1 MHFRT
6 YWLLHCRAQYR
17 IAFLIGP
24 FPLLALVVVLL
35 MLAAYPWSGTWSPAI
50 SVSDKS
56 SPVASVVYAQPDFTT
71 HTLYATGQN
80 TLKNASSI
88 AADNHGGF
96 YVADYGNN
104 RVLHFPETVTTGA
117 GPSADQVYGQPDFTS
132 HATQSGA
139 AGLNYPHGVAID
151 PRGGLYISDMFNN
164 RVLHYSPGSINAD
177 RVYGQPDF
185 VTTRS
190 NSWGLSAGSLFQPQG
205 LAADS
210 TGLYVADSAN
220 NRVLHYPMGSVV
232 ADRVYGQG
240 APGDSQANFT
250 SNTSGNGATGLD
262 DPRDVAVDST
272 GLYVADSGNHRV
284 VHYAVGNPIADRVYG
299 QPNFAASSVMAN
311 QGLTNP
317 TAATLNKPTQVA
329 LDSTGGL
336 YVADRN
342 NNRVVYYP
350 PYTQTGT
357 NDEQAVRVFGQKGFT
372 TSGSSTS
379 ASSFH
384 GPGGVAVDTS
394 GNVFVLDIFNQRVLK
409 FAPVQ
414 SRLNRLP
421 LHSAPITFQLKQ
433 VGLA

>member
-1 MHFRT
+1 MLTRDDERSSGSART
-6 YWLLHCRAQYR
+6 R
-17 IAFLIGP
+17 IAILTGS
-24 FPLLALVVVLL
+24 FPLLVFVLVLL
-35 MLAAYPWSGTWSPAI
+35 ILAAYPWSVSLSPVI
-50 SVSDKS
+50 PVSDKS
-56 SPVASVVYAQPDFTT
+56 SPVACVVYAQPDFTT

-80 TLKNASSI
+80 TLKNAGSI

-104 RVLHFPETVTTGA
+104 RVLHFPETVDTGA
-117 GPSADQVYGQPDFTS
+117 GPAADQVYGQPDFAS
-132 HATQSGA
+132 HAAHSGT

-151 PRGGLYISDMFNN
+151 PGGGLYISDMFNN
-164 RVLHYSPGSINAD
+164 RILHFSPAGINAD

-190 NSWGLSAGSLFQPQG
+190 NSWGLNAGSLFQPQG
-205 LAADS
+205 LAVDS

-220 NRVLHYPMGSVV
+220 NRVLHYPMGSAV

-240 APGDSQANFT
+240 APGDSQANFN
-250 SNTSGNGATGLD
+250 SNSSRNGATGLN

-284 VHYAVGNPIADRVYG
+284 VHYVLGNPIADRVYG
-299 QPNFAASSVMAN
+299 QPNFAVSSVLAN
-311 QGLTNP
+311 QGLASP

-350 PYTQTGT
+350 PYAQAGT
-357 NDEQAVRVFGQKGFT
+357 NGPPAVRVLGQREFT
-372 TSGSSTS
+372 SSDS
-379 ASSFH
+379 ATTASDFH
-384 GPGGVAVDTS
+384 GPGGVAVDTR

-409 FAPVQ
+409 FAPG
-414 SRLNRLP
+414 SC
-421 LHSAPITFQLKQ
+421 
-433 VGLA
+433 

>member
-1 MHFRT
+1 VSVNAKKVNMHLRK
-6 YWLLHCRAQYR
+6 YWLLHCKAQNQ
-17 IAFLIGP
+17 IAYLMGLS
-24 FPLLALVVVLL
+24 PLHILVIVLL
-35 MLAAYPWSGTWSPAI
+35 VLAVYPWFVSLSPAR
-50 SVSDKS
+50 VVPATS
-56 SPVASVVYAQPDFTT
+56 SPPACVVYAQPDFTT

-96 YVADYGNN
+96 FVADYGNN
-104 RVLHFPETVTTGA
+104 RVLHFPATIGTGA
-117 GPSADQVYGQPDFTS
+117 GPAADHVYGQPDFTS
-132 HATQSGA
+132 NATHNGV
-139 AGLNYPHGVAID
+139 AGLNYPHGVAVD
-151 PRGGLYISDMFNN
+151 PKGGLYISDTFNN
-164 RVLHYSPGSINAD
+164 RILHYSLLSTNAD

-190 NSWGLSAGSLFQPQG
+190 NSWGLNARSLSQPQG
-205 LAADS
+205 LADDS

-220 NRVLHYPMGSVV
+220 NRVLHYPMGSMI

-240 APGDSQANFT
+240 TPGNSQANFT
-250 SNTSGNGATGLD
+250 SNGRGNGATGLD
-262 DPRDVAVDST
+262 NPRDVAVDST

-284 VHYAVGNPIADRVYG
+284 VHFILGDAVADRVYG
-299 QPNFAASSVMAN
+299 QPDFAATSVWAN
-311 QGLTNP
+311 QGLASP

-350 PYTQTGT
+350 PYSQTGA
-357 NDEQAVRVFGQKGFT
+357 NGPEAVRVFGQMGFA
-372 TSGSSTS
+372 TSSSSTT

-409 FAPVQ
+409 FGV
-414 SRLNRLP
+414 SSTYLLRKMLEE
-421 LHSAPITFQLKQ
+421 
-433 VGLA
+433 V